1 MKVGYDV
8 FINVALTKVLQ
19 IQESQ
24 HEILSVNDWINYLDP
39 KNDFNPEYLSIVCV
53 APDSQM
59 EFQIEAV
66 SRCVKGLL
74 GTKSTLQHLK
84 MWLQALQPYAAT
96 CDGFFL
102 CEKLRENIFH
112 LARLACV
119 VGSTSITSEM
129 VQEALDVVKSE
140 KFFFSLFMRFPVAKE
155 MLAVAE
161 NWAFQ
166 QISSPNLLADLD
178 RIVLPTKTQDRCS
191 FKQGACILCQPRTQA
206 TWAPI
211 KLCVSHELSLYTPS
225 SGGIILIMFFCLP
238 VRMRGPTS
246 GVSLHCYYGGINLR
260 RLSKLAIYSDGP
272 HWVRTSDSTVALQLY
287 GSP

>member
-1 MKVGYDV
+1 MKVAKEM
-8 FINVALTKVLQ
+8 FISVGLTRVLQ
-19 IQESQ
+19 QLEST
-24 HEILSVNDWINYLDP
+24 HAIACVNDWINFLDP
-39 KNDFNPEYLSIVCV
+39 LNDFNPEYLGIHFL
-53 APDSQM
+53 AAESQM
-59 EFQIEAV
+59 EFQTEAV
-66 SRCVKGLL
+66 LRCVKGLL

-84 MWLQALQPYAAT
+84 LWVQPLAAT
-96 CDGFFL
+96 PPSFFMNV
-102 CEKLRENIFH
+102 KLRDSIVY
-112 LARLACV
+112 LACLACV
-119 VGSTSITSEM
+119 EGSTSITIEM
-129 VQEALDVVKSE
+129 VQEALEVVKSE
-140 KFFFSLFMRFPVAKE
+140 KFLFSLFMRFPVAKE
-155 MLAVAE
+155 LLAVAE
-161 NWAFQ
+161 SWAFQ

-178 RIVLPTKTQDRCS
+178 RIVIPENVQDRCS

-225 SGGIILIMFFCLP
+225 SGGIILIMIFCLP

>member
-1 MKVGYDV
+1 M
-8 FINVALTKVLQ
+8 
-19 IQESQ
+19 
-24 HEILSVNDWINYLDP
+24 
-39 KNDFNPEYLSIVCV
+39 
-53 APDSQM
+53 
-59 EFQIEAV
+59 
-66 SRCVKGLL
+66 
-74 GTKSTLQHLK
+74 
-84 MWLQALQPYAAT
+84 
-96 CDGFFL
+96 
-102 CEKLRENIFH
+102 
-112 LARLACV
+112 
-119 VGSTSITSEM
+119 
-129 VQEALDVVKSE
+129 KSE
-140 KFFFSLFMRFPVAKE
+140 KFLFSLFMRFPVAKE
-155 MLAVAE
+155 LLAVAE

-178 RIVLPTKTQDRCS
+178 RIVLPAKEQDRCS

-225 SGGIILIMFFCLP
+225 SGGISLIMIFCLP